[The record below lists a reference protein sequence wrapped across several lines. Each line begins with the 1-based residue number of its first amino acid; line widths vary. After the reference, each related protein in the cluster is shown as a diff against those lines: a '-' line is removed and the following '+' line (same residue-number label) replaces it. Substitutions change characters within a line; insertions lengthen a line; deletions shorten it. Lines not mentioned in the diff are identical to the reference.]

1 MAVITR
7 WSYKRGCR
15 KAGFH
20 CTTFYKPAI
29 RSIKS
34 IPTFRCPQEVLK
46 FRKFSHASDVWAFG
60 ITVLELF
67 SYGMEPWPGLNGAE
81 VSRGSKQGLLSMQ
94 VHSIGESLFT
104 LFASLTYAYHFLV
117 TLIT

>member
-1 MAVITR
+1 MIIFSKDIFSHLLYIFVRANKVNKS
-7 WSYKRGCR
+7 SY
-15 KAGFH
+15 
-20 CTTFYKPAI
+20 TL
-29 RSIKS
+29 
-34 IPTFRCPQEVLK
+34 RCPQEVLK

-104 LFASLTYAYHFLV
+104 LFASLTYAYHYLM
-117 TLIT
+117 TLIK